1 MLTRVK
7 TYCGEIAQMIERP
20 RMVLRPS
27 EGPWFNSRSG
37 IIFIPQ
43 FITLQLD
50 PAVLNHWLM
59 FALCGLKRK
68 RCGGRSNVEAWISN
82 LIEREFCSK
91 YIFEINLMLLR
102 YGILEKLVT
111 YIG

>member
-1 MLTRVK
+1 MKDPGLILGQGSFLSSDLSRCSMIPRFIMLQHASRN
-7 TYCGEIAQMIERP
+7 YC
-20 RMVLRPS
+20 
-27 EGPWFNSRSG
+27 
-37 IIFIPQ
+37 
-43 FITLQLD
+43 
-50 PAVLNHWLM
+50 VLNHWLM

-91 YIFEINLMLLR
+91 YIFEINLMLLK

-111 YIG
+111 CIG